1 MADVRTNVALPLFTD
16 FLHFTDF
23 APGEYQSQALDVLLG
38 EVVAWSEALVP
49 LRKVASA

>member
-1 MADVRTNVALPLFTD
+1 VALSLFTD

-23 APGEYQSQALDVLLG
+23 APGEYQNQALDVLLG
-38 EVVAWSEALVP
+38 EVVAWSEALAL